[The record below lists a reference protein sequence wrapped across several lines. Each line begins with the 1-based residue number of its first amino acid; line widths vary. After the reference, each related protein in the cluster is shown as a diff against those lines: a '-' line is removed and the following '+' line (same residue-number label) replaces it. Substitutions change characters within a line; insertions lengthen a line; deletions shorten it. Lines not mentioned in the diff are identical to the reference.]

1 MGFVNDYEIKLT
13 QAIADQRQDPVL
25 VIVRRKPF
33 LIAVNGI
40 ARQFVVQNRL
50 GNVPRR
56 TATGIYLAHLTRME
70 IFAHEVAPSAVNQ
83 AGDVG

>member
-56 TATGIYLAHLTRME
+56 TATGIGDG
-70 IFAHEVAPSAVNQ
+70 PSLPSRYSSLMAE
-83 AGDVG
+83 